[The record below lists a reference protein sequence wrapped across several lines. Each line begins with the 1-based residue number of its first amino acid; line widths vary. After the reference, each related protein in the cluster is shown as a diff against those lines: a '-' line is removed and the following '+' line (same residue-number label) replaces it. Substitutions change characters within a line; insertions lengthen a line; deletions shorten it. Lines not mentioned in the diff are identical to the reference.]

1 MFTPP
6 RLPCNSGGRA
16 YDTGKTMINNSN
28 EQEEIN
34 GLQSKIYERYIDK
47 ALQTSISLWSALI
60 TVNGILIAISPI
72 LTSLLKYLDRS
83 ITNLIIIYLIC
94 CLSSL
99 ALLVYNFAAFQKFY
113 FKLGEACDEDFNEL
127 RKKEFEKLLQ
137 RTYRSTKFADR
148 VAKVLFFSELA
159 LICSIFYFTI

>member
-1 MFTPP
+1 
-6 RLPCNSGGRA
+6 
-16 YDTGKTMINNSN
+16 MINNSN

-94 CLSSL
+94 CLLCLFITLQLSK
-99 ALLVYNFAAFQKFY
+99 NFI
-113 FKLGEACDEDFNEL
+113 L
-127 RKKEFEKLLQ
+127 
-137 RTYRSTKFADR
+137 S
-148 VAKVLFFSELA
+148 
-159 LICSIFYFTI
+159 